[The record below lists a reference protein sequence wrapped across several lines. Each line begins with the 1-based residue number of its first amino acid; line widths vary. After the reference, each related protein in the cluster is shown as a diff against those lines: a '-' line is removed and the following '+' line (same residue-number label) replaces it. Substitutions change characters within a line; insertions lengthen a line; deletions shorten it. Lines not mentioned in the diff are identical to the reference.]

1 MGPEHDRNFGTLSE
15 SVLISSV
22 EGFVGGWWLH
32 FEEANDVYVEGEVTE
47 VKKSTSVSLVPEG
60 L

>member
-15 SVLISSV
+15 LVLISSV
-22 EGFVGGWWLH
+22 EGSVGGCWLH

-47 VKKSTSVSLVPEG
+47 VKESSSVSLIPEG